1 MKLFLHTPASTAAR
15 PTGFAAFLPRFP
27 ALLLGAS
34 MVLLSPGL
42 SAADSEPGLDAV
54 SGFPRQVSQQREW
67 KPGKRVAVCFVLYA
81 EVWGFGQGPDFRP
94 DMASRNP
101 DLVDEAFRNYAIN
114 FGVERVGRV
123 FQEEEV
129 PLSVALS
136 AQFPLQHPAVWKAFR
151 TRVPK
156 AAIVAHGMN
165 NSSDMLPLGR
175 GLAAQEAYIK
185 ATLDLLEKGTG
196 VRARGWSSPSV
207 YGNVDTF
214 RAGAANG
221 ITYTL
226 DAMDSDLASILK
238 TPEGNLLLI
247 PYPPVTVDMGQF
259 LGRNYSPRDME
270 QLWTDY
276 VGELAREAGSQPDRP
291 ATVVA
296 IGIHPFVVGSPDGAA
311 ALRRVLAALKKI
323 PNVWLADTDSL
334 EQAAT
339 FPSSLNPTQP

>member
-1 MKLFLHTPASTAAR
+1 MTAKASLFLW
-15 PTGFAAFLPRFP
+15 AAFVV
-27 ALLLGAS
+27 AG
-34 MVLLSPGL
+34 GL
-42 SAADSEPGLDAV
+42 SRAEAEPGVDAV
-54 SGFPRQVSQQREW
+54 SGFPRQVSQQKEW
-67 KPGKRVAVCFVLYA
+67 KSGKKVAVCFVLYA

-114 FGVERVGRV
+114 FGVERVGAI
-123 FQEEEV
+123 FHEEEV

-136 AQFPLQHPAVWKAFR
+136 AQFPYQHPEVWKAFR
-151 TRVPK
+151 ALVPK
-156 AAIVAHGMN
+156 ASILAHGMN

-175 GLAAQEAYIK
+175 GLAAQEGYVK

-196 VRARGWSSPSV
+196 VRSRGWSSPSV

-214 RAGAANG
+214 RAIAANG
-221 ITYTL
+221 VTYTL
-226 DAMDSDLASILK
+226 DAMDSDMASILK
-238 TPEGNLLLI
+238 TPEGKLLLI

-259 LGRNYSPRDME
+259 LGRNYKPRDLE

-276 VGELAREAGSQPDRP
+276 VGELSREAESNPDRP

-311 ALRRVLAALKKI
+311 ALRRVLTALKKI
-323 PNVWLADTDSL
+323 PNVWLADTESL
-334 EQAAT
+334 EQAAV
-339 FPSSLNPTQP
+339 FPSSSLNPTKPQ

>member
-1 MKLFLHTPASTAAR
+1 M
-15 PTGFAAFLPRFP
+15 
-27 ALLLGAS
+27 GAGIFS
-34 MVLLSPGL
+34 SPL
-42 SAADSEPGLDAV
+42 TVRADATPGLDAV
-54 SGFPRQVSQQREW
+54 SGFPRVVSRQKEW

-94 DMASRNP
+94 DMAARNP
-101 DLVDEAFRNYAIN
+101 DLVDEGFRTYAIN
-114 FGVERVGRV
+114 FGVERVGSV
-123 FQEEEV
+123 FQEEAV

-136 AQFPLQHPAVWKAFR
+136 AQFPLQHPEVWKAFR
-151 TRVPK
+151 ARVPQ
-156 AAIVAHGMN
+156 ASILGHGMN

-196 VRARGWSSPSV
+196 ERSRGWSSPSV

-214 RAGAANG
+214 RAAAANG

-226 DAMDSDLASILK
+226 DAMDSDYASVLQ

-247 PYPPVTVDMGQF
+247 PYPPVPVDMGQF
-259 LGRNYSPRDME
+259 LGRNAGPRGME

-276 VGELAREAGSQPDRP
+276 VGELAREAEKNPDRP
-291 ATVVA
+291 ATVIA

-311 ALRRVLAALKKI
+311 ALRRVLTALKKI
-323 PNVWLADTDSL
+323 PTVWLTDT
-334 EQAAT
+334 ETFQQAAE
-339 FPSSLNPTQP
+339 FPTLPSLSTQPQTSQ